1 MSGARV
7 EVDIEKHIPQGEG
20 FGMLCECE
28 YVKKRGEL

>member
-7 EVDIEKHIPQGEG
+7 DIENHIPRGKG